1 MQGLSPVF
9 RIACGMFDPKGFNL
23 KFVQKKPTTMG
34 KFVVVCFTLLISV
47 LQINA
52 QRKNVYG
59 NVYAFKNLALNNIK
73 VSSAKSKTTTQ
84 TDSLGNFRIVCEMED
99 KLEFTGFGFQKKVI
113 KLEKQQNNTNVKLI
127 FKGGNK
133 NIDLAVENGH
143 VSKENLE
150 SSIELYPDQNFE
162 YYNYADIFT
171 AISRIYAGNDNIK
184 VTGKDV
190 YVRKEK
196 STFSAVPALFM
207 VNGKL
212 ALEISDILTS
222 EIESIE
228 IIPDGSSKYGTRA
241 ANGVVLVTTIQN
253 K

>member
-1 MQGLSPVF
+1 MS
-9 RIACGMFDPKGFNL
+9 
-23 KFVQKKPTTMG
+23 KFVI
-34 KFVVVCFTLLISV
+34 VCFTLLISV
-47 LQINA
+47 FQVNA
-52 QRKNVYG
+52 QNKNVYG
-59 NVYAFKNLALNNIK
+59 NVFAFKGLALNNIQ

-113 KLEKQQNNTNVKLI
+113 KLEKPQNNIKVKMI

-133 NIDLAVENGH
+133 NVAVAVENGH

-150 SSIELYPDQNFE
+150 KSIEQYPDQNFE

-171 AISRIYAGNDNIK
+171 AISRIYVGNDNIR
-184 VTGKDV
+184 VAGKEV

-196 STFSAVPALFM
+196 STFSAVPAIFI
-207 VNGKL
+207 VNGRM
-212 ALEISDILTS
+212 ALEIGDILTGN
-222 EIESIE
+222 IESIE
-228 IIPDGSSKYGTRA
+228 IIPDGSSKYGPGA
-241 ANGVVLVTTIQN
+241 ANGVVLVTTFQN

>member
-1 MQGLSPVF
+1 MTVF
-9 RIACGMFDPKGFNL
+9 QA
-23 KFVQKKPTTMG
+23 
-34 KFVVVCFTLLISV
+34 
-47 LQINA
+47 NA

-59 NVYAFKNLALNNIK
+59 NVFAFKNLALNNIQ
-73 VSSAKSKTTTQ
+73 VTSVKSKNTTQ
-84 TDSLGNFRIVCEMED
+84 TDSLGNFRIVCESED
-99 KLEFTGFGFQKKVI
+99 KLELTGFGFQKKVV
-113 KLEKQQNNTNVKLI
+113 KLEKPQNNIKIKMI

-133 NIDLAVENGH
+133 NIDLAIVNNH

-150 SSIELYPDQNFE
+150 NSIKLYPDQNFE

-184 VTGKDV
+184 VAGKEV
-190 YVRKEK
+190 FVRKEA

-207 VNGKL
+207 VNGRR

-222 EIESIE
+222 NIESIE
-228 IIPDGSSKYGTRA
+228 IIPDGTSKYGPGA